1 MDSVYVTTRGR
12 IVTPVRLRRKLGI
25 KPGTKVCFIEHGS
38 DILFQP
44 VTKEYIR
51 SVCGM
56 LKDTTSATAELLI
69 ERKKDREREQAKRK
83 MLGDAFLLVGIGQT
97 GLHCAHRANHTSYF
111 IPRGPIASRFFLG
124 VGGA

>member
-1 MDSVYVTTRGR
+1 MTIGSVFQHVGVIDSVYVTTRGR
-12 IVTPVRLRRKLGI
+12 IVIPARLRRKLGI

-38 DILFQP
+38 EILFHP
-44 VTKEYIR
+44 VTKEYVR

-83 MLGDAFLLVGIGQT
+83 ILSTPF
-97 GLHCAHRANHTSYF
+97 SW
-111 IPRGPIASRFFLG
+111 
-124 VGGA
+124 

>member
-12 IVTPVRLRRKLGI
+12 IVIPDRLRRKLGI
-25 KPGTKVCFIEHGS
+25 KPGTKVCFIERGS

-44 VTKEYIR
+44 VTKEYVR

-83 MLGDAFLLVGIGQT
+83 
-97 GLHCAHRANHTSYF
+97 GLIT
-111 IPRGPIASRFFLG
+111 PRRRS
-124 VGGA
+124 

>member
-12 IVTPVRLRRKLGI
+12 IVIPARLRRKLGI
-25 KPGTKVCFIEHGS
+25 KPGTKVCFIEHGN

-44 VTKEYIR
+44 VTKEYVR
-51 SVCGM
+51 SVCGI

-83 MLGDAFLLVGIGQT
+83 NSVHLGADSDFKPLLAA
-97 GLHCAHRANHTSYF
+97 L
-111 IPRGPIASRFFLG
+111 
-124 VGGA
+124 

>member
-12 IVTPVRLRRKLGI
+12 IVIPARLRRKLGI
-25 KPGTKVCFIEHGS
+25 KPGTKVCFIEHGG

-44 VTKEYIR
+44 VTKEYVR

-69 ERKKDREREQAKRK
+69 ERKKDRER
-83 MLGDAFLLVGIGQT
+83 
-97 GLHCAHRANHTSYF
+97 
-111 IPRGPIASRFFLG
+111 
-124 VGGA
+124 

>member
-1 MDSVYVTTRGR
+1 MTIGSVFQHGGVMDSVYVTTRGR
-12 IVTPVRLRRKLGI
+12 IVIPDRLRRKLGI
-25 KPGTKVCFIEHGS
+25 KPGTKVCFIERGS

-44 VTKEYIR
+44 VTKEYVR

-83 MLGDAFLLVGIGQT
+83 
-97 GLHCAHRANHTSYF
+97 GLIT
-111 IPRGPIASRFFLG
+111 PRRRS
-124 VGGA
+124 